1 MGRLQSL
8 FPSCSLKKGYN
19 ANEEFMDFFSK
30 WCSDGEF
37 QVSRIRFPLDYTELD
52 GDFNEK
58 RSYLAKDEWRIS
70 HCYFN
75 NSTDARP
82 QFYDSFD
89 HELKESNER
98 VFAWHGV
105 GTGQETYF
113 YFKRIEGKWYLVK
126 YEDIGT

>member
-1 MGRLQSL
+1 MS
-8 FPSCSLKKGYN
+8 
-19 ANEEFMDFFSK
+19 FFSK
-30 WCSDGEF
+30 WCYEEEF
-37 QVSRIRFPLDYTELD
+37 QVSRIKFPLDYTILD
-52 GDFNEK
+52 GDFNRKRVFLTKDNWEK
-58 RSYLAKDEWRIS
+58 KW
-70 HCYFN
+70 CYFDG
-75 NSTDARP
+75 STDARP

-113 YFKRIEGKWYLVK
+113 YFKRIGGKWYLVK